1 MSIPYTTD
9 VMGMALA
16 RAYGMDAET
25 LMRQKLWDPLG
36 MSSAMMGQAQEGDE
50 RLARVAELH
59 FEGPP
64 AIMEHAPDY
73 SPPAD
78 NTLPADQWIW
88 SSDVSAEAW
97 SEAQNSSLSVRM
109 APDNPYATSDGKYF
123 AVSGYGAGS
132 MMTLD
137 DYGKFLRM
145 LCKRGRNTEGKRV
158 LGPVAWK
165 WMMSPT
171 INKEFGI
178 EFTHNGN
185 WGFNALNNDEW
196 RMGYVKG
203 RGNRVTNPDTGG
215 PHSPDDLRLERSQ
228 YSGRWGGYY
237 GTVYSFD
244 VDSGL
249 YFVGGENTLNGVG
262 HEMKGYA
269 LVAGR
274 GSAWLASLTSA
285 NGVQDGK
292 SRIGANPPDAV
303 ASAVADGGDGE
314 VCTVGEGDCKGSQI
328 AAGIF
333 ASLFCI
339 LLVGVLF
346 RDGHFAKCGPVYSSC
361 VDSCSCSNDMD
372 PFSNVLVDDDH
383 QSMEL
388 DGGTHSQ
395 GLSLDAPP
403 YEGGEME
410 TSISI

>member
-137 DYGKFLRM
+137 DYGKFLQM

-171 INKEFGI
+171 SNKELGI
-178 EFTHNGN
+178 EVFHGSNWGWNQQNTQAWHMGYIKTRASVVSADGNPFSKDALRTQNSQHGGN
-185 WGFNALNNDEW
+185 WG
-196 RMGYVKG
+196 GYFG
-203 RGNRVTNPDTGG
+203 TT
-215 PHSPDDLRLERSQ
+215 
-228 YSGRWGGYY
+228 YY
-237 GTVYSFD
+237 FD

-249 YFVGGENTLNGVG
+249 YWVG
-262 HEMKGYA
+262 
-269 LVAGR
+269 
-274 GSAWLASLTSA
+274 
-285 NGVQDGK
+285 Q
-292 SRIGANPPDAV
+292 
-303 ASAVADGGDGE
+303 
-314 VCTVGEGDCKGSQI
+314 
-328 AAGIF
+328 
-333 ASLFCI
+333 
-339 LLVGVLF
+339 
-346 RDGHFAKCGPVYSSC
+346 
-361 VDSCSCSNDMD
+361 
-372 PFSNVLVDDDH
+372 
-383 QSMEL
+383 
-388 DGGTHSQ
+388 
-395 GLSLDAPP
+395 
-403 YEGGEME
+403 
-410 TSISI
+410 